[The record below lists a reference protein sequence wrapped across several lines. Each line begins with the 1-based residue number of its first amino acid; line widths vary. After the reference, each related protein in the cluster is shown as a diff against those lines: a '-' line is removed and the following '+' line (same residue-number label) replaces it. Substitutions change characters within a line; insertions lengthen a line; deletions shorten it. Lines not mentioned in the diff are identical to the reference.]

1 MLAGRAMASCGARL
15 AAGGA
20 RAARGLSCAATAD
33 GAGALPDGVVAA
45 LASSALS
52 LQAVY
57 VGAPGPHAREE
68 LEAEL
73 RQSGR
78 GVAAWHGR
86 LALSR
91 EPCAESWPAWALD
104 VWTAPRVLAAPSAA
118 AARDALLG
126 TGQRW
131 WWSAHEGPGGPAP
144 EGLLAARARLIASK
158 LPRACA
164 PAAWPAAASAP
175 PAPASH
181 APAGEFA
188 LLSRELLVAS
198 PSKRSC
204 FPGGAVAL
212 LEDRRGPPSRAYLK
226 LWEAFA
232 RLGRWPHPGARCVD
246 LGASPGG
253 WSWALARL
261 GCAVLAVDKAPLAAG
276 AGSWGEV
283 VFRSGSAFAMAP
295 ERCDWLF
302 CDVACRPERTL
313 ELARS
318 WLGSA
323 TNLVL
328 AVKLQG
334 AADAAAY
341 QPEAFLALAPQA
353 RFMHCATQGHELLF
367 CLVRDDDATVR
378 PSWLGEDKPTQ
389 GPLVSLG

>member
-1 MLAGRAMASCGARL
+1 
-15 AAGGA
+15 
-20 RAARGLSCAATAD
+20 
-33 GAGALPDGVVAA
+33 VQA
-45 LASSALS
+45 LASSALTV
-52 LQAVY
+52 QAVY
-57 VGAPGPHAREE
+57 VSAPGPHAQDE
-68 LEAEL
+68 LDAEL

-86 LALSR
+86 LALSL

-118 AARDALLG
+118 AARDALLS

-131 WWSAHEGPGGPAP
+131 WWSAHEGPSGPAP
-144 EGLLAARARLIASK
+144 SELAARARLIACK
-158 LPRACA
+158 LPPARA

-175 PAPASH
+175 AASASH

-198 PSKRSC
+198 PRKRSR

-212 LEDRRGPPSRAYLK
+212 IEDRVGPPSRAYLK

-232 RLGRWPHPGARCVD
+232 RLGRWPRRGARCVD

-276 AGSWGEV
+276 ARSWGEV
-283 VFRSGSAFAMAP
+283 EFLSGSAFAMAP

-313 ELARS
+313 ELAKA

-334 AADAAAY
+334 AADTAAY

-353 RFMHCATQGHELLF
+353 RLMHCATQGHELLF
-367 CLVRDDDATVR
+367 CIVRDDDDDDDATTKVTH
-378 PSWLGEDKPTQ
+378 GA
-389 GPLVSLG
+389 V